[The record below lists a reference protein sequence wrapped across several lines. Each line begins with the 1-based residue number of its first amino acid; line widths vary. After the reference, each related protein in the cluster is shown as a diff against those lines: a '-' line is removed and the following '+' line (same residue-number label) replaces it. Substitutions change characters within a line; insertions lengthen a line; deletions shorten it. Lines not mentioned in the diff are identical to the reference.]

1 MSDNNVISLVQ
12 SSKVSEEKGYV
23 RITFNNILYEF
34 TDEGTNYE
42 EEILQADTFGHT
54 QDMPGFI
61 VFWREEPDELIG
73 FYNSRFIR
81 KIEVLNDYKV
91 GE

>member
-1 MSDNNVISLVQ
+1 MSDNNVVSLVQ

-23 RITFNNILYEF
+23 RITFNDFIYEF
-34 TDEGTNYE
+34 SEDDVPYR

-73 FYNSRFIR
+73 FYNSKFIR